1 MLASYLAATAK
12 LLQNPA
18 APTPLYSAADLTIY
32 VNTARGQLAGDSEAI
47 RDESTLTLTA
57 NTRSYPYSAIVTA
70 AATSIV
76 QGVLNVRTAWVAIGV
91 GGRIELNPRPFEW
104 FSLYNLNNPVPL
116 TGIPLEWSQFKQ
128 GVAGSIYVDPLPDV
142 GYTLLLDAVCRPVD
156 LVDDST
162 PEAIPYPWTDAV
174 PFFAAYYAL
183 LSSQNATRQADADR
197 MMARYS
203 EFTSRARRTSNAS
216 VLPMTY
222 EQSGDPTES
231 NKLGLGSPTQQPGQ
245 G

>member
-1 MLASYLAATAK
+1 MLTSYQNRTAL
-12 LLQNPA
+12 LLQNPK
-18 APTPLYSAADLTIY
+18 APTPLYSAADLTTYIN
-32 VNTARGQLAGDSEAI
+32 VARGQLAGDSEAI
-47 RDESTLTLTA
+47 RDYSTLALTA
-57 NTRSYPYSAIVTA
+57 STRSYPFSAI
-70 AATSIV
+70 ATQASGSIV
-76 QGVLNVRTAWVAIGV
+76 QGVLNVRTAWVVV
-91 GGRIELNPRPFEW
+91 GSGQVELTPRPFEW
-104 FSLYNLNNPVPL
+104 FSLYNLNNPVPPVGRPD
-116 TGIPLEWSQFKQ
+116 TWSQFAQ
-128 GVAGSIYVDPLPDV
+128 GVLGSIFVDPLPDT
-142 GYTLLLDAVCRPVD
+142 GYTLRLDTVCYPVD
-156 LVDDST
+156 MVDDTT

-231 NKLGLGSPTQQPGQ
+231 NKLGLGAPAQQQGQ

>member
-1 MLASYLAATAK
+1 MT
-12 LLQNPA
+12 
-18 APTPLYSAADLTIY
+18 
-32 VNTARGQLAGDSEAI
+32 
-47 RDESTLTLTA
+47 
-57 NTRSYPYSAIVTA
+57 
-70 AATSIV
+70 
-76 QGVLNVRTAWVAIGV
+76 
-91 GGRIELNPRPFEW
+91 
-104 FSLYNLNNPVPL
+104 
-116 TGIPLEWSQFKQ
+116 
-128 GVAGSIYVDPLPDV
+128 GSIFVDPLPDT
-142 GYTLLLDAVCRPVD
+142 GYVAKLDAVCYPVD
-156 LVDDST
+156 LVDDTT

-203 EFTSRARRTSNAS
+203 EFVSRARRTSNAS

-231 NKLGLGSPTQQPGQ
+231 NKLGLGAPAQQQGQ